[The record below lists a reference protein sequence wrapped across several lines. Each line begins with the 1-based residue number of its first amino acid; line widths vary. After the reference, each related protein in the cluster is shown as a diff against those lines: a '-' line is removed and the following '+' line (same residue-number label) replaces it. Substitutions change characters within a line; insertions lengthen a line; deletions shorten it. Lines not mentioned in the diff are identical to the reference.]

1 MTVFQNHPELIGF
14 AAAILTTGAF
24 VPQVIAA
31 RHTGARDVSWVMLTL
46 FGAGVALW
54 LVYGLLLSSWPMI
67 AANSL
72 TEVQVLLIGLWK
84 WRHSQR
90 AVPQPDN
97 RVSRRA
103 KIQAAD

>member
-1 MTVFQNHPELIGF
+1 MAVLQNHPGLIGF

-31 RHTGARDVSWVMLTL
+31 RRTGARDVSLVMLTL
-46 FGAGVALW
+46 FGTGVGLW
-54 LVYGLLLSSWPMI
+54 LIYGLLLSSWPMI

-90 AVPQPDN
+90 AASQPGD
-97 RVSRRA
+97 RVSRYA